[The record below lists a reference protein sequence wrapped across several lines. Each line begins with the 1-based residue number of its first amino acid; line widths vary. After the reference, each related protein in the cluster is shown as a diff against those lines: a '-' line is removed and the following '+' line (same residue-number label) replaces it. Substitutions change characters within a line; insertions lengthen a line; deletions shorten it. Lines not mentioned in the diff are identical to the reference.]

1 MPPPGKWDK
10 GKGKTGK
17 SKGKGSTDGSTAA
30 NASYSDRQQTSSI
43 ESSCKFFGSSK
54 GCNKDACPFSHSN
67 PNGVPFCAFFQRG
80 QCEKGAACTFR
91 HQQWSSPDEAKAF
104 YASRDGGLVETSAA
118 RYKQVR
124 RGGNEDKSAGLR
136 LGSEHVELEGEI
148 EKDFQEE
155 TYGSNA
161 MRMMEKMGYK
171 AGSGLGK
178 ENQGR
183 TSLLGSCIALEHSSG
198 TSALG
203 FSHYAGA
210 IRVTA
215 AERAA
220 RLADARAKKCQKL
233 ENASF
238 VHHNLLSSDE
248 SSDGEDPHVK
258 SRDTDLLKGCLHLL
272 VYIKIKVPKLLLF
285 RLTRV
290 DMGLACGTSHLP
302 QASATNVPNK
312 DPEGDDNW
320 KALLTATSP
329 AARPDPSGP
338 AELRGG
344 TQHSAESPKPLV
356 DGASQDTEAYGLLDE
371 YVDDLLGIP
380 WQDRPVSW
388 SRPSWQE
395 TAHASGMSMP
405 EMVMEDGSRGP
416 ALQTLPPRENLLS
429 TATATSSGEPL
440 QPVLATPYLAGV
452 LNGWAEIDRSAV
464 DAKVVRDS
472 PAPKRRADKVPAG

>member
-272 VYIKIKVPKLLLF
+272 VCCHSFV
-285 RLTRV
+285 
-290 DMGLACGTSHLP
+290 G
-302 QASATNVPNK
+302 N
-312 DPEGDDNW
+312 DN
-320 KALLTATSP
+320 ADSSYSFFLSLHVFLQYHAHQCRAFDVTDVT
-329 AARPDPSGP
+329 
-338 AELRGG
+338 
-344 TQHSAESPKPLV
+344 ES
-356 DGASQDTEAYGLLDE
+356 
-371 YVDDLLGIP
+371 
-380 WQDRPVSW
+380 
-388 SRPSWQE
+388 
-395 TAHASGMSMP
+395 
-405 EMVMEDGSRGP
+405 
-416 ALQTLPPRENLLS
+416 
-429 TATATSSGEPL
+429 
-440 QPVLATPYLAGV
+440 LAG
-452 LNGWAEIDRSAV
+452 GC
-464 DAKVVRDS
+464 
-472 PAPKRRADKVPAG
+472 

>member
-10 GKGKTGK
+10 GKGKVAK
-17 SKGKGSTDGSTAA
+17 SKGKGCTDGSTAA
-30 NASYSDRQQTSSI
+30 NASYRDRQQTSSI
-43 ESSCKFFGSSK
+43 ESSCKFFGSAK

-91 HQQWSSPDEAKAF
+91 HEQWSSPDEAKGF
-104 YASRDGGLVETSAA
+104 YANRDGGLVETSAA

-136 LGSEHVELEGEI
+136 IGSEHVELEGEI
-148 EKDFQEE
+148 ERDFQEE

-183 TSLLGSCIALEHSSG
+183 TSLLGSCVALEHSSG

-258 SRDTDLLKGCLHLL
+258 SRDTELLKGCPHL
-272 VYIKIKVPKLLLF
+272 
-285 RLTRV
+285 RV
-290 DMGLACGTSHLP
+290 C
-302 QASATNVPNK
+302 
-312 DPEGDDNW
+312 
-320 KALLTATSP
+320 
-329 AARPDPSGP
+329 
-338 AELRGG
+338 
-344 TQHSAESPKPLV
+344 HSC
-356 DGASQDTEAYGLLDE
+356 
-371 YVDDLLGIP
+371 
-380 WQDRPVSW
+380 
-388 SRPSWQE
+388 
-395 TAHASGMSMP
+395 
-405 EMVMEDGSRGP
+405 
-416 ALQTLPPRENLLS
+416 
-429 TATATSSGEPL
+429 
-440 QPVLATPYLAGV
+440 
-452 LNGWAEIDRSAV
+452 
-464 DAKVVRDS
+464 VR
-472 PAPKRRADKVPAG
+472 R